1 MGILTGWLAPPVAI
15 GGIDH
20 LGTQSPC
27 QLVYAQLVP
36 GITNVTDRARYYSL
50 YPWVIWSFDQRH
62 PQADHEQFVRA
73 FRRADFLL
81 TLVAERHARKSE
93 EPDFLHGAAM
103 AGRSQLAAAM
113 ASMAVDGV

>member
-1 MGILTGWLAPPVAI
+1 MTIHTGWLSPPAAI
-15 GGIDH
+15 TGIDH
-20 LGTQSPC
+20 LGTQTPC

-50 YPWVIWSFDQRH
+50 YPWVIWSYEQRFKDTDSAH
-62 PQADHEQFVRA
+62 FVQH

-81 TLVAERHARKSE
+81 TLIAERHARALN

-103 AGRSQLAAAM
+103 AGR
-113 ASMAVDGV
+113 